1 MHGLMALLLSPN
13 SLNEGEKRESASPT
27 ACAPKEPVFMHN
39 QRAAISMEAYES
51 PERDLAGSVVVFT
64 FCAAVA

>member
-13 SLNEGEKRESASPT
+13 SLNEGEKRESASRT
-27 ACAPKEPVFMHN
+27 ACALKEPVFMHN

-51 PERDLAGSVVVFT
+51 PKRDLAASVVVFT
-64 FCAAVA
+64 FCAA